1 MEIVAELADVKV
13 VQELPVP
20 GETVVANDTPPKIT
34 TGKAFMDG
42 SNSPLGVRDPTPT
55 PLGDTG
61 VATTPESGHQSEP
74 KKTSPSARLRQF
86 LLNKKAEALA
96 KQSHSPETVEPKLQE
111 QPVETLDEHE
121 EKDGKSQD
129 KVESKLPEQ
138 PVETLDEH
146 EEKDSKSQDKVEP
159 KLPEQPVEPLDEHE
173 EKDSKSQDKV
183 EPKLPEQP
191 VETLDEHEEKDRK
204 SQDKTNEALQ
214 QHAKARLPER
224 PKCLEQIEYVT
235 AEQQQPSKPR
245 GRKPRTTKDGEPT
258 TAVASK
264 SNSRKRSNTAKP
276 EEPEKKPRRTSKKQ
290 APTEPATAPKASA
303 KSKAKAKASKST
315 GAYEAM
321 QVDGDVGRDR
331 GATFD
336 AYAAASAAADVH
348 RLSQPSPAPIEH
360 DKAEPPKKRSRKET
374 KSSDQKGKDGGDAGG
389 NDVVVEGGEAAGS
402 KPSGRSAESK
412 ALLSRKSCAYK
423 RVLNIKLKEG
433 ATRDDAKIAARAV
446 SYFECDE
453 VV

>member
-34 TGKAFMDG
+34 TGKAFMDE

-96 KQSHSPETVEPKLQE
+96 KQSHSPETVDP
-111 QPVETLDEHE
+111 
-121 EKDGKSQD
+121 
-129 KVESKLPEQ
+129 KLPEP

-315 GAYEAM
+315 GEYEAM

-412 ALLSRKSCAYK
+412 VLLSRKSCAYK